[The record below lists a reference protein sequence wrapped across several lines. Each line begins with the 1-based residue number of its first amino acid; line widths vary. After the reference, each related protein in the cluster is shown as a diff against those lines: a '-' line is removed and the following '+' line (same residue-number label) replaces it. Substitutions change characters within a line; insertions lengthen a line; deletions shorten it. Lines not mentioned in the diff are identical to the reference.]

1 MGPSHKTLALCA
13 LLGIGLLTAACGASS
28 TGTAT
33 TPPAA
38 SAPAP
43 TTPAA
48 SPAASSPV
56 PPASSA
62 PATAAL
68 PGVIAECTSPP
79 PYRLSTRPSV
89 IVLACADD
97 GLGVQN
103 LTWTTWAAAAATGE
117 GKLWQKL
124 CQPNCATGK
133 LGYYP
138 VAVMLSSV
146 RTSSQGPWFSRLT
159 VTWEGSRPP
168 GSTPDTFGLPSPSS

>member
-1 MGPSHKTLALCA
+1 MGPSHKTLALCT
-13 LLGIGLLTAACGASS
+13 LLGIGLITAACGASS
-28 TGTAT
+28 PGTAT
-33 TPPAA
+33 TPAASTPAPAA
-38 SAPAP
+38 
-43 TTPAA
+43 TTLLP
-48 SPAASSPV
+48 SSPV
-56 PPASSA
+56 GPASSA
-62 PATAAL
+62 PAPAAL
-68 PGVIAECTSPP
+68 PGVVAECTSPP

-89 IVLACADD
+89 VVLACADD

-103 LTWTTWAAAAATGE
+103 MTWTTWAAAAATGE
-117 GKLWQKL
+117 GKFWQKL

-168 GSTPDTFGLPSPSS
+168 GSTPDTFSLPPPGS